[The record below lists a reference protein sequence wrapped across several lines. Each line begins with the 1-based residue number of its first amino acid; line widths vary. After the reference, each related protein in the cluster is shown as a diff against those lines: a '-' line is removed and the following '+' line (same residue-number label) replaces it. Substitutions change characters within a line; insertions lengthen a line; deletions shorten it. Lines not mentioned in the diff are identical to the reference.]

1 MLAFMGVE
9 YTHFAYTSKDF
20 LRFYVAAANPVIR
33 ENSDIKA
40 CFKRMAEEALT
51 YVS

>member
-20 LRFYVAAANPVIR
+20 LRFYVAAANPNIFNR
-33 ENSDIKA
+33 G
-40 CFKRMAEEALT
+40 KRPHCGEQN
-51 YVS
+51 